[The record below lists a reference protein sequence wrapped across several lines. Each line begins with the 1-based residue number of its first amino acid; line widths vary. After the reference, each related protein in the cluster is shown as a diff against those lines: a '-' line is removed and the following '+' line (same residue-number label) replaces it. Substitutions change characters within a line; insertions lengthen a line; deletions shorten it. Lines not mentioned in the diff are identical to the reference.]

1 MFDHF
6 RRFFVEYP
14 IKKLLFAPIPN
25 NDLFHL
31 VLVLEISFVNL
42 GDVNLVDIMKKF
54 LQVVFWIRDFFQN
67 YMGFMWVMTL
77 AR

>member
-25 NDLFHL
+25 KRF
-31 VLVLEISFVNL
+31 VSPSFGAGNL
-42 GDVNLVDIMKKF
+42 
-54 LQVVFWIRDFFQN
+54 IREF
-67 YMGFMWVMTL
+67 G
-77 AR
+77 